1 MKINGL
7 THPITIDGPMV
18 IITTEEYELLR
29 KEAGYTPT
37 PKLDKRIAQG
47 RANYRK
53 QKTLSWDKVKH
64 GL

>member
-1 MKINGL
+1 MKIDPM
-7 THPITIDGPMV
+7 HPITIDGSVV
-18 IITTEEYELLR
+18 IIPAEEYALLR

-37 PKLDKRIAQG
+37 PKLDKRIKEARG
-47 RANYRK
+47 RYRK